1 MQFPSHHHTFLAKL
15 TSLNENGHT
24 QRNRRQQRR
33 DRAVSLP
40 DLTETTHIETIGI
53 DGPEDDRRCQ
63 HRYGKDQQGTGREQ
77 NGKNTAKQPGTDS
90 ASRNG
95 GVAASIPP
103 DEGTRSPAV
112 SAPLSTRHDR
122 YTAVIGVRR
131 RFG

>member
-63 HRYGKDQQGTGREQ
+63 HRYGKDQQAPAENKKTVKKTLRSNLALTPRRETG
-77 NGKNTAKQPGTDS
+77 G
-90 ASRNG
+90 
-95 GVAASIPP
+95 
-103 DEGTRSPAV
+103 
-112 SAPLSTRHDR
+112 
-122 YTAVIGVRR
+122 
-131 RFG
+131 